1 MNAIR
6 SQSLWRLQAQPQLM
20 RYLSLMFLMMTRGS
34 TGDGMEMHAD
44 TNGDIVNGVWVTKD
58 RKRMEEWVRP
68 DYCTSRAVN
77 VLREQ
82 LSFGRGTDN
91 AEQATW
97 TIAFGHREVNVRIHF
112 IPEEMGTTIRL
123 ELDNRLDPGDAEQVL
138 NEWFPDE
145 AIESGAV
152 TSFLRDEPSS

>member
-1 MNAIR
+1 MNTIR
-6 SQSLWRLQAQPQLM
+6 SQSLRRLQAQPQLM
-20 RYLSLMFLMMTRGS
+20 RYLSLMFLMMTRDS
-34 TGDGMEMHAD
+34 TGDGMVMHAD
-44 TNGDIVNGVWVTKD
+44 TDGNILEEVWVTKGG
-58 RKRMEEWVRP
+58 KRMEEWVHP
-68 DYCTSRAVN
+68 DQCASDAIN
-77 VLREQ
+77 VLRRE
-82 LSFGRGTDN
+82 LSFERDTDN
-91 AEQATW
+91 TEQGTW

-123 ELDNRLDPGDAEQVL
+123 DLDHRLDPGDAEQVL